1 MAFINSPDIDL
12 QDMIFFKKCIGKLY
26 SFLLIDTA
34 LPLKNSSCLR
44 KNLLERI

>member
-1 MAFINSPDIDL
+1 MAFIDSPDIDL
-12 QDMIFFKKCIGKLY
+12 QNMSFFKKCTGKLY

-34 LPLKNSSCLR
+34 LPLKNYSCLR